1 MDMVAVELKIKKVLE
16 SRGRTYRKTESVK
29 LLQQYGIIDKNECV
43 TPRYQDVI
51 VKKTKANG

>member
-1 MDMVAVELKIKKVLE
+1 MVAVELKIKKVLE